1 MVGVAVVEN
10 NREARLL
17 WQCRRGMLELDLF
30 LRGFLE
36 KGYARLSDEEKRAFD
51 RLLETPDQQL
61 LEYLMGREQPED
73 KDIADVVNKVRAIFT
88 D

>member
-1 MVGVAVVEN
+1 MADVAAVEN
-10 NREARLL
+10 NREARLQ

-36 KGYARLSDEEKRAFD
+36 KGYGKLLDEEKQAFD
-51 RLLETPDQQL
+51 RMLLTPDQQL

-73 KDIADVVNKVRAIFT
+73 KDVADVVNKVRAIFT